1 MVDVCHIHTHAI
13 SLVIQTD
20 GYCVF
25 GKGAVSIVF
34 KKFIDL
40 IAVMSD
46 VEVLITI
53 VVGIKKDAAHS
64 NACIHRPGWKRYIL
78 EPLTTQVAVHGIVA
92 VHVHHI
98 DI

>member
-1 MVDVCHIHTHAI
+1 MVDICHIHTHAI

-20 GYCVF
+20 RDGIF

-46 VEVLITI
+46 VEVLVTI
-53 VVGIKKDAAHS
+53 VVGIKKDATHS
-64 NACIHRPGWKRYIL
+64 NACVHRTGWKRYIL
-78 EPLTTQVAVHGIVA
+78 EPLTAQVAVHGIVA